1 MGIASLS
8 SRTCCSIRPGHPA
21 ATMGLGKATGGDP
34 GQDLHVR
41 LRLGTPG
48 GGSDECGGTILQ
60 PEMVYDD
67 LDREI
72 WQAPLSAQGM
82 EVVMTNNATACI
94 VPRGRWVVELS
105 AVSGVL
111 TVGRWSPHAP
121 TAGAARTPIA
131 IAPKVPSHRGFAFT
145 LTWAKPRGSV

>member
-1 MGIASLS
+1 
-8 SRTCCSIRPGHPA
+8 
-21 ATMGLGKATGGDP
+21 MGLGKATGGGP
-34 GQDLHVR
+34 GQDLRVR
-41 LRLGTPG
+41 LGPGTPG
-48 GGSDECGGTILQ
+48 GGSDECGGTILK
-60 PEMVYDD
+60 PEMAYDD

-111 TVGRWSPHAP
+111 TP
-121 TAGAARTPIA
+121 T
-131 IAPKVPSHRGFAFT
+131 PKG
-145 LTWAKPRGSV
+145 